1 MSKSVQNLAEFGQ
14 NTKPN
19 LAAQH
24 LRDMREYINQ
34 AENSLQQCEI
44 EFSAP
49 YLKKLLVD
57 ILIFGESVQKAREDV
72 KAGKQDASESDS
84 ENYDTSEQ
92 ITIETE
98 KIIALADVLKTANQ
112 SGHNLFE
119 GTAETLLCSII
130 VHAKAIDA
138 AAKKIG

>member
-1 MSKSVQNLAEFGQ
+1 MNKSVQNLADFSQ
-14 NTKPN
+14 NTIPN
-19 LAAQH
+19 LAAQY
-24 LRDMREYINQ
+24 LCDMREYMNQ

-44 EFSAP
+44 NFSAP

-57 ILIFGESVQKAREDV
+57 ILIFGEAVQKAREDV
-72 KAGKQDASESDS
+72 KAGKQDSLESGS
-84 ENYDTSEQ
+84 ENFDPSEQ

-119 GTAETLLCSII
+119 GSAETLLCSII
-130 VHAKAIDA
+130 DHAEAIDV